1 MNVIEKIKEKIN
13 LICEKTRL
21 DKKLLI
27 VLALFAIGVIMLVI
41 SEIPKTEKGTVTPF
55 TTGMEML
62 SADEYTA
69 QLEERLS
76 AIISAID
83 GVGAVRVMVTVES
96 SGEDVY
102 LHNYDFGSDE
112 QADGANSF
120 EQKDEYVIV
129 DNEGSQGGIIVKERQ
144 PEIRGVAV
152 VCQGASSEK
161 VRQAVVQTV
170 TALLDIGSSR
180 VSVVEMG

>member
-13 LICEKTRL
+13 RICEKTRL
-21 DKKLLI
+21 DKKLVLVLI
-27 VLALFAIGVIMLVI
+27 LFAVGVVMLVI
-41 SEIPKTEKGTVTPF
+41 SEIPTVKKDVAPPVTTGTGTV
-55 TTGMEML
+55 

-69 QLEERLS
+69 MIEERLS

-120 EQKDEYVIV
+120 EQKDEYVII
-129 DNEGSQGGIIVKERQ
+129 DNEGSQGGIVVKERL

-161 VRQAVVQTV
+161 VRQAVIQTV